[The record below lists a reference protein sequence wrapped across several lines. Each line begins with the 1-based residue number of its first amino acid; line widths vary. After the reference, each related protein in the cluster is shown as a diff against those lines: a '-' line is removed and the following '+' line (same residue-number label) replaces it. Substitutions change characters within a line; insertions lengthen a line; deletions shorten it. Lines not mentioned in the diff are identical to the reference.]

1 MKKNLSAI
9 IAGAG
14 MPFAVALIVGLTEP
28 LFQNEYTSFYLSIL
42 LCLMWVIGLLIAEKK
57 LIQTEQPVWGMV
69 LVLSGVPSLVILW
82 GLMSWY
88 VSNMYDKVN
97 AWDHSFLA
105 GLQWVLYLGVMICA
119 YVLWVIVRVIIG
131 AVRMNA
137 ERKRGQ

>member
-82 GLMSWY
+82 GLMS
-88 VSNMYDKVN
+88 
-97 AWDHSFLA
+97 
-105 GLQWVLYLGVMICA
+105 
-119 YVLWVIVRVIIG
+119 
-131 AVRMNA
+131 
-137 ERKRGQ
+137 